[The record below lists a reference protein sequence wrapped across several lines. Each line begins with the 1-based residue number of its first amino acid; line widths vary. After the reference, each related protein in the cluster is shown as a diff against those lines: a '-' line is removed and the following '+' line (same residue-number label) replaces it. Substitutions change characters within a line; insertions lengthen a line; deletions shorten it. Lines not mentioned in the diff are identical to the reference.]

1 MGSVDSDAFQH
12 IRLGD
17 CVSWRTMATNTILQL
32 LLLLTWDCITSAT
45 VKNPLYGIFFT
56 SFVVLAELV
65 SAVSLT
71 FADGLFE
78 TLRSANP
85 PTIAWLK
92 SLPTELEKKWAV
104 YLLVLEKA
112 GSRPRV
118 YIGSSTCKDR
128 GVRARF
134 KQYED
139 ELWLPINIEVSL
151 HDGFTITSRGLL
163 AWTPIPSPAFQ
174 PVIRLFF
181 LALEATLAHALWSMS
196 STYSNDALLR
206 LCP

>member
-56 SFVVLAELV
+56 SFVVQAELV

-92 SLPTELEKKWAV
+92 SLPTELEKRCAV
-104 YLLVLEKA
+104 YRLVLEKA

-118 YIGSSTCKDR
+118 YIGSST
-128 GVRARF
+128 
-134 KQYED
+134 
-139 ELWLPINIEVSL
+139 
-151 HDGFTITSRGLL
+151 
-163 AWTPIPSPAFQ
+163 
-174 PVIRLFF
+174 
-181 LALEATLAHALWSMS
+181 
-196 STYSNDALLR
+196 
-206 LCP
+206 